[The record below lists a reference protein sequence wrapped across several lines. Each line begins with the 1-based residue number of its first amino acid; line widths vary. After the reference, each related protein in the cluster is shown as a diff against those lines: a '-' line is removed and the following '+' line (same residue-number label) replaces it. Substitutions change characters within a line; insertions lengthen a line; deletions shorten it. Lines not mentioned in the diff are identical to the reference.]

1 MFVREFDFLIER
13 SSMLSLTYGLRLVLS
28 SIAFA
33 VLTACGGGSTEP
45 TTAPSPTP
53 SPSPTPTPTTSPT
66 PTPTPT
72 PSPTPTACTAAA
84 TGATGYSLVFKG
96 CSAANVAEYYD
107 KTECVRDNATGLIW
121 QGQTGPGTGIRGNF
135 IYQSNYDS
143 TTELQKYNL
152 ITYSAPTQTEIDKAG
167 NSISLKNDINASN
180 LCGSSGWRLPT
191 INELQ
196 SIVRAGNPSIDL
208 QWFPNTASA
217 RYWTSTPTAGFS
229 YKAGVVNF
237 STGAAGDEARGSF
250 GAQVR
255 LVR

>member
-1 MFVREFDFLIER
+1 
-13 SSMLSLTYGLRLVLS
+13 MLSMTCGARLVLS
-28 SIAFA
+28 SITFA
-33 VLTACGGGSTEP
+33 VLTACGGGGSTEP
-45 TTAPSPTP
+45 TPTPAPAPAPAPTP
-53 SPSPTPTPTTSPT
+53 SPSPTPTPTPGPT
-66 PTPTPT
+66 
-72 PSPTPTACTAAA
+72 PTPTACTAAA
-84 TGATGYSLVFKG
+84 IGAAGYSLVFKG

-121 QGQTGPGTGIRGNF
+121 QGQTGPGTGLRGNDF
-135 IYQSNYDS
+135 YQTNYDS

-152 ITYSAPTQTEIDKAG
+152 ITYTAPTQSEIDKVN
-167 NSISLKNDINASN
+167 NSISFKNFINSSN
-180 LCGSSGWRLPT
+180 LCGSSAWRLPS

-208 QWFPNTASA
+208 QWFPNTANA
-217 RYWTSTPTAGFS
+217 RYWTSTTTAGFS
-229 YKAGVVNF
+229 YKSGVVNF